1 MADKRK
7 NIVLR
12 FGIVYVIICLSFV
25 LVIYK
30 IIVIQTVESDRWLE
44 LAARNKKTNIVVK
57 PNRGNIYSCDGR
69 LMASSIPTYYVY
81 MDLRVPALHEKDGKL
96 FKENIDSVSFCLS
109 RFFGDK
115 SAEEYK
121 TVLKQAYRRGNG
133 EFRLHATRIS
143 YAELKE
149 LRTFPLFRLGRNKSG
164 LITKQLFSRVKPF
177 GSLASRTIGDIYA
190 DETKGGKNGL
200 ELKFNTLLIG
210 IPAIS
215 TRQKVANTWLE
226 TVQVEPVDG
235 LDVITTID
243 VNLQDIAE
251 RALLDSLRSFDAVSG
266 YVILMEVHSGEV
278 KAIVNMQLNAD
289 GSYSENKNGA
299 VSDLVES
306 GSTFKVASLMAA
318 IDDGKVKITDSI
330 DTGNGIFQ
338 FGDQKMI
345 DWNANHGGFHKISV
359 ANAIHAS
366 SNIGISRVIVNAY
379 GHNPSAFVD
388 KLYAMRLNERMNLEI
403 PGAAK
408 PHIRHPSNKTTY
420 WSRTT
425 LPWMSIGYETQ
436 IPPIYTLAFYNAIA
450 NDGKLIRPFFVKAI
464 SKNGQ
469 IVTPFET
476 EIINPA
482 ICKPTTLKDIRS
494 TLIGVLEGKYGTAKN
509 VRSKY
514 VRIAGKTG
522 TAQISKGAAGYK
534 AGGKSHQVSFC
545 GYFPADNPQYTC
557 IVVIREPRHGYPSGG
572 LMSGSVF
579 KNVAERV
586 MALKSNLKPAEFKA
600 DTAFVVPGFPVGKL
614 GNYKDLQ
621 TVMNDV
627 QLPIIGRSADWVT
640 TFTDKKQTRV
650 EPLSLS
656 NRLIPSVKGMGAK
669 DAVYLLER
677 MGLYV
682 QVQGRGKVISQNRQP
697 GTVAQKGHAI
707 LLILE

>member
-12 FGIVYVIICLSFV
+12 FGFVYVIVCLSFV

-30 IIVIQTVESDRWLE
+30 IIVIQTVEGDRWLE

-81 MDLRVPALHEKDGKL
+81 MDLRVPALHEKEGVL
-96 FKENIDSVSFCLS
+96 FKENVDSVAFCLS

-115 SAEEYK
+115 SANEYK
-121 TVLKQAYRRGNG
+121 TVLKQAYRRGDG
-133 EFRLHATRIS
+133 EFHFFPARIT
-143 YAELKE
+143 YAQLKE

-164 LITKQLFSRVKPF
+164 LITKQLFQRVKPF

-190 DETKGGKNGL
+190 DEKKGGKNGL
-200 ELKFNTLLIG
+200 ELRFNTLLIG
-210 IPAIS
+210 IPGIS
-215 TRQKVANTWLE
+215 VRQKVANTWQE
-226 TVQVEPVDG
+226 TIQVEPVDG
-235 LDVITTID
+235 MDVITTID
-243 VNLQDIAE
+243 VDLQDIAE
-251 RALLDSLRSFDAVSG
+251 KALLDSLRSFDAVSG

-289 GSYSENKNGA
+289 GTYSENKNGA
-299 VSDLVES
+299 VSDEVEP

-318 IDDGKVKITDSI
+318 LDDGKVKITDSI
-330 DTGNGIFQ
+330 ETGNGIFQ
-338 FGDQKMI
+338 YGDQKMK
-345 DWNANHGGFHKISV
+345 DWNVNHGGFHKISV

-366 SNIGISRVIVNAY
+366 SNVGISRVIVNAY
-379 GHNPSAFVD
+379 GHNPSAFVE

-403 PGAAK
+403 PGSAK

-420 WSRTT
+420 WSKTT

-464 SKNGQ
+464 SKNGLVVQ
-469 IVTPFET
+469 AFET
-476 EIINPA
+476 ETINPA
-482 ICKPTTLKDIRS
+482 ICKPTTLRDIRT
-494 TLIGVLEGKYGTAKN
+494 TLLGVLEGKYGTAKN

-522 TAQISKGAAGYK
+522 TALISKGALGYQ
-534 AGGKSHQVSFC
+534 AGGKTHQVSFC
-545 GYFPADNPQYTC
+545 GYFPADDPQYTC

-586 MALKSNLKPAEFKA
+586 MALKSNMKPANFKQ
-600 DTAFVVPGFPVGKL
+600 DTAFVIPGFPSGKL

-627 QLPIIGRSADWVT
+627 QLPIVGQSADWVT
-640 TFTDKKQTRV
+640 TFTEKRQTRV

-656 NRLIPSVKGMGAK
+656 KYLIPNLHGMGAK

-677 MGLYV
+677 LGLYV

-697 GTVAQKGHAI
+697 GTVAQKGQAI
-707 LLILE
+707 MLTLE